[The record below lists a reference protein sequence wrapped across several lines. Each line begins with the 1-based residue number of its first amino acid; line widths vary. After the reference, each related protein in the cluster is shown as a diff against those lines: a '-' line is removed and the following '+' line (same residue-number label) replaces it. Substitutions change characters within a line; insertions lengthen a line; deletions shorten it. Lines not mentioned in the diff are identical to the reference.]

1 MRRAV
6 GSYGTPT
13 NETLYRTAD
22 SLTRRHL
29 QQWWDNF
36 PPTELQGFLGA
47 IVPPKTVPRRY
58 SFHLA
63 ARAASSRVKGT
74 LPAPF
79 VSRVERALD
88 NIRGQRDRDY
98 IARRLDRIAQ
108 EIEVSQWRDE
118 LRRRYFD
125 HPQLRDV

>member
-63 ARAASSRVKGT
+63 ARAASSRVKVHCRYHLG
-74 LPAPF
+74 
-79 VSRVERALD
+79 RAGNAVDFFCSCL
-88 NIRGQRDRDY
+88 ITT
-98 IARRLDRIAQ
+98 
-108 EIEVSQWRDE
+108 E
-118 LRRRYFD
+118 LS
-125 HPQLRDV
+125 